1 MRRSSITA
9 FAALALAAMATLALA
24 CGFEDPNGASAQR
37 VMLNLVYPKS
47 LYALGAVDTALRA
60 GVIRREHLTMSSDPS
75 AFHRTAGNLRRFAR
89 RLSDGAHS
97 VMPAF
102 SLVLLGPVLW
112 TRFVPRSDGLVADIH
127 AAEPL
132 AGRVVMVTDVPVI
145 AALVSGD
152 ISGADADASELVRF
166 YGDPAEIKVLR
177 KALALAFR
185 ADADQKGRAQDRG
198 ALPTFR

>member
-1 MRRSSITA
+1 MRRSLITA
-9 FAALALAAMATLALA
+9 FSALALAAMATLAFA
-24 CGFEDPNGASAQR
+24 CGFEDPSGASARR
-37 VMLNLVYPKS
+37 VMLNQVYPNS

-60 GVIRREHLTMSSDPS
+60 GVIRIEHLATPTDPL
-75 AFHRTAGNLRRFAR
+75 AFQRTAGNLRRFAR
-89 RLSDGAHS
+89 RLSDGAPS
-97 VMPAF
+97 VPPAF

-112 TRFVPRSDGLVADIH
+112 TRFAPGADGIVADIH

-132 AGRVVMVTDVPVI
+132 AGRVVVATDVPVI

-152 ISGADADASELVRF
+152 ISGAEADAAELVRF

-177 KALALAFR
+177 EALALAFR
-185 ADADQKGRAQDRG
+185 ADAEQKGRAQDLR